1 MSEPAAGTPPRPQQS
16 AARRTIASV
25 AAPALVAP
33 LAVLVVALGLWQ
45 LGVFHAIFGLK
56 TFTVPYPSA
65 IVAGWQDNGGVILEA
80 AWATLP
86 AAILGYVLGMALGLA
101 LATVLVLSAP
111 RLIDRVLP
119 FLSATNSLPIV
130 ALAPLVALFT
140 GPGVPL
146 KVIVVAI
153 MTTPV
158 MVVYAIRG
166 LHDVDPTAVELM
178 ASLEATPNQLYRMV
192 RIRTALPFVFTALKS
207 SIVLALIGTIVA
219 ESVRG
224 FEGLGYLIVDSM
236 GSFKAV
242 EAWLALIAIAG
253 IGIGWYLLVEVLERL
268 AIPWEAG
275 RRRHA

>member
-1 MSEPAAGTPPRPQQS
+1 MSESAAGTPIRPARP
-16 AARRTIASV
+16 AARRTLGAV
-25 AAPALVAP
+25 PAPALVAP
-33 LAVLVVALGLWQ
+33 LAVLALGLGLWQ
-45 LGVFHAIFGLK
+45 LGAFHAVFGLK

-65 IVAGWQDNGGVILEA
+65 IVAGWQDDGGVIVEA
-80 AWATLP
+80 AGATLP

-101 LATVLVLSAP
+101 IATILVLSAP

-166 LHDVDPTAVELM
+166 LRDVDPTAVELM

-192 RIRTALPFVFTALKS
+192 RLRTALPFVFTALKS

-224 FEGLGYLIVDSM
+224 FEGLGYVIVDSM

>member
-1 MSEPAAGTPPRPQQS
+1 VTGSAAGAPART
-16 AARRTIASV
+16 AARRTVASV
-25 AAPALVAP
+25 RAPALVAP
-33 LAVLVVALGLWQ
+33 LAVLAVGLGLWQ
-45 LGVFHAIFGLK
+45 LGAFHAIFGLK

-65 IVAGWQDNGGVILEA
+65 ILAGWQDNGSVIVEA
-80 AWATLP
+80 AGATLP
-86 AAILGYVLGMALGLA
+86 AAVLGYVLGMSLGLA
-101 LATVLVLSAP
+101 LATILLLSAP

-146 KVIVVAI
+146 KIIVVAI
-153 MTTPV
+153 MTTPI

-166 LHDVDPTAVELM
+166 LRDVDPTAVELM

-224 FEGLGYLIVDSM
+224 FEGLGFVIVESM